1 MCSEINRFSSYLR
14 RMTSSED
21 GGNCSPRFGVVGDS
35 GCSCPEIE
43 PEITE
48 TAAEEE
54 NEIEKLKRI
63 ADKAR
68 VSLRESEKEIDAVA
82 EDDDGF
88 KTPTSSDHRIPAITE
103 CPPAPR
109 KTRPQSSKSKRKAE
123 SPPGARRR
131 LQLDMSPEIESIFR
145 TNEDDSGDREIKKA
159 RKDDEESSL

>member
-82 EDDDGF
+82 EDDDG
-88 KTPTSSDHRIPAITE
+88 IPAITE

>member
-1 MCSEINRFSSYLR
+1 MCSEINRFSSYPR

-21 GGNCSPRFGVVGDS
+21 GGNYSPRFAVGDS

-43 PEITE
+43 PEISE

-54 NEIEKLKRI
+54 KEIEKEKRI

-68 VSLRESEKEIDAVA
+68 VSLRESEKEIDAAA

-131 LQLDMSPEIESIFR
+131 LQLNMSPEIESIFR
-145 TNEDDSGDREIKKA
+145 PSQDDSGEREFKKA